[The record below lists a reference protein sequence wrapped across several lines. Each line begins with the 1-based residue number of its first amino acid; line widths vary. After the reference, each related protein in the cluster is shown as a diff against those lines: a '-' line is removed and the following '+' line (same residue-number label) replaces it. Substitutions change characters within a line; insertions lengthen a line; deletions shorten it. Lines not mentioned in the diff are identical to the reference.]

1 MQPAASHPLAAKRAS
16 QRRRRRRAP
25 GAARGAAAP
34 PTRAVWT
41 PLSHTPLLAR
51 HGQEMRPH
59 TLIVVSVA
67 WLAAVAR
74 ARDPTAAAEGEEE
87 ESSPLSSA
95 LMQLLAA
102 QQQQQ
107 PSHAG
112 AAAAGPS
119 FPDTRSALAALSR
132 QKRRIPPPTGGW
144 GGRDSSRGGV
154 LASLSRHH
162 PSPPTPVCPAELG
175 AQVNVTGLLSVDLFR
190 RDPNGSQVSCDDA
203 TRLAINMSRA
213 CGGSIYFGTA
223 CTFESTV
230 IVPGGTSLKG
240 GGNSP
245 TSEFLFRPQTVIS
258 GPRHGPAFLVEHTT
272 NVQFEDLQIAGH
284 NTGVVVTDSAVIRF
298 VNVAIRADY
307 QGLGRDNVNLT
318 AAGCDG
324 CNVVLGSNNT
334 ALVIE
339 NAFCESLCCYVH
351 RSAQRHAHHSRL
363 SRGVAATGSAAVCC
377 PID

>member
-1 MQPAASHPLAAKRAS
+1 
-16 QRRRRRRAP
+16 
-25 GAARGAAAP
+25 
-34 PTRAVWT
+34 
-41 PLSHTPLLAR
+41 
-51 HGQEMRPH
+51 MRPH
-59 TLIVVSVA
+59 TPIVVSVA
-67 WLAAVAR
+67 WLATVAR
-74 ARDPTAAAEGEEE
+74 ARDPTAAVEEEKE

-95 LMQLLAA
+95 LLQLLAA
-102 QQQQQ
+102 QHQH
-107 PSHAG
+107 SHAG

-175 AQVNVTGLLSVDLFR
+175 AQVNATGLLSVDLFR

-245 TSEFLFRPQTVIS
+245 TSQFLFRPQTVIS

-351 RSAQRHAHHSRL
+351 RSAQRHVL
-363 SRGVAATGSAAVCC
+363 
-377 PID
+377 